1 MNAFLT
7 GSQIYGSPTENSDI
21 DLVVSM
27 DDENRARLWALV
39 KDSEKKANFNTDADY
54 GGNLNLQ
61 FGRLNLI
68 VLKSDIEMANW
79 KVGTVMLERQGPVSR
94 ERAVE
99 VLKAL
104 RDKTL

>member
-94 ERAVE
+94 ARAVE

>member
-39 KDSEKKANFNTDADY
+39 KDSEKKVNFNTDADY

-79 KVGTVMLERQGPVSR
+79 KVGTVMLERQCPVSR